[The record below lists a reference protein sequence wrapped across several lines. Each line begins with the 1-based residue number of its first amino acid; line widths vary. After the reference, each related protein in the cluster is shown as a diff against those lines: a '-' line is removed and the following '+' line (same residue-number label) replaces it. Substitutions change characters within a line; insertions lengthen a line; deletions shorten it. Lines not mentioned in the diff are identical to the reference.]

1 MMGIVD
7 GIRKAE
13 LKREI
18 DRKQWASTVTTVIS
32 YETAGVGAFITEP
45 VMFGT
50 PYSGKPFFTFG
61 VELHPANKLVEGDFP
76 FVSAGVGEWVT
87 EEPSEDYVEKGLK
100 LIHTGAIVWLNV
112 SSQFGY
118 RLIFRLTFEGTAMK
132 NPQYLGGS
140 NG

>member
-1 MMGIVD
+1 MGIID

-13 LKREI
+13 LKREV
-18 DRKQWASTVTTVIS
+18 DRRQWASTVTTVVS
-32 YETAGVGAFITEP
+32 YETAGKGAFITEP

-50 PYSGKPFFTFG
+50 PYAGAPFFTFG
-61 VELHPANKLVEGDFP
+61 VELHPANSLLEGDFP

-87 EEPSEDYVEKGLK
+87 QDPPEDYMEKGLK

-112 SSQFGY
+112 SSQYGY

>member
-1 MMGIVD
+1 MGIID

-13 LKREI
+13 LAREL
-18 DRKQWASTVTTVIS
+18 DRKQWASTVTTVVS
-32 YETAGVGAFITEP
+32 YETVGVGGFATEP

-50 PYSGKPFFTFG
+50 PYAGAPFFTFG
-61 VELHPANKLVEGDFP
+61 VELHPANHLQTNDYP
-76 FVSAGVGEWVT
+76 FVSAGVAEWMT
-87 EEPSEDYVEKGLK
+87 QEPPEDYVERGLK

-112 SSQFGY
+112 SSQYGY

-132 NPQYLGGS
+132 NPQFLGGS

>member
-1 MMGIVD
+1 MGIID
-7 GIRKAE
+7 GVRRAE
-13 LKREI
+13 LRTEI
-18 DRKQWASTVTTVIS
+18 DRSQWASTVTTVVS
-32 YETAGVGAFITEP
+32 YDTIGVGSFITEP

-50 PYSGKPFFTFG
+50 PYSGSPFFTFG
-61 VELHPANKLVEGDFP
+61 VELHESNTLIPNDFP

-87 EEPSEDYVEKGLK
+87 EEPPVDYENKGLR

-112 SSQFGY
+112 SCQYGY

-132 NPQYLGGS
+132 NPQFLGGS

>member
-1 MMGIVD
+1 MGIID
-7 GIRKAE
+7 GIRRAE
-13 LKREI
+13 LKKEL
-18 DRKQWASTVTTVIS
+18 DRKQWASTVTTVVS
-32 YETAGVGAFITEP
+32 YETVGKGAFITEP

-50 PYSGKPFFTFG
+50 PYADAPFFTFG
-61 VELHPANKLVEGDFP
+61 VELHPANSLQAGDFP

-87 EEPSEDYVEKGLK
+87 QEPPEDYVEKGLK

-112 SSQFGY
+112 SSQQGY

>member
-1 MMGIVD
+1 MMGIID

-13 LKREI
+13 LHREV
-18 DRKQWASTVTTVIS
+18 DRKQWPSTVTTVVS
-32 YETAGVGAFITEP
+32 YETAGVGTFATEP

-50 PYSGKPFFTFG
+50 PYSDAPFFTFG
-61 VELHPANKLVEGDFP
+61 VELHSASTLQVNDYP

-87 EEPSEDYVEKGLK
+87 QEPPEHAVEKDLK

-112 SSQFGY
+112 SSQYGY

>member
-1 MMGIVD
+1 MMGIID

-13 LKREI
+13 LAKEL
-18 DRKQWASTVTTVIS
+18 DRKQWASTVTTVVS
-32 YETAGVGAFITEP
+32 YETIGVGAFITEP
-45 VMFGT
+45 ISFGT
-50 PYSGKPFFTFG
+50 PYSGAPFFTFG
-61 VELHPANKLVEGDFP
+61 VELHEANTLKANDFP

-87 EEPSEDYVEKGLK
+87 EEPPEDYVEKGLK

-112 SSQFGY
+112 SSQYGY

-140 NG
+140 